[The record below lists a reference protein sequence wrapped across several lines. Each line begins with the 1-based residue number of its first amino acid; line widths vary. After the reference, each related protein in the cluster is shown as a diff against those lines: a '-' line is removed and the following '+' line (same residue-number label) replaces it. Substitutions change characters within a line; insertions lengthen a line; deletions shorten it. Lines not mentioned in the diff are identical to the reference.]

1 MRAPAPFLICAAT
14 NDFFDIGGAWETF
27 RCAKRLYTRLGFAER
42 VELMENDAPHNYN
55 TLQRQSVLRWM
66 SRWLLG
72 KDEPLVE
79 PPIAVFTDEELRAT
93 PRGQVML
100 IPGARTAYDFNAEL
114 AKELA
119 AKRAPLWAAAG
130 AEERRAKVR
139 AATGIRPLGE
149 IPEPA
154 LEDRGDGRLV
164 VVHDDGIRLP
174 VLAANAAA
182 AGEHGLVLAVDEDG
196 KSAALAS
203 GAAAAGRAL
212 WAVDV
217 RGTGE
222 TLQTDPAYAAEFG
235 PNLNEAVT
243 AYLLGRSYVAMRA
256 EDILV
261 CARAAA
267 ALTPTNTVDLV
278 AFGSVGVPALHAA
291 ALEPQLF
298 SSVRIVR
305 SLRSWTKV
313 IDSRTHRGQFINA
326 VHGAL
331 EVYDLPDLAAM
342 LGGKVKIEEPLDARG
357 EPASVKQSEVKKG
370 STMKR
375 REFIKHGGGF
385 ALAGLTADKVSL
397 SGAGRHPEHR
407 VSQPPPLSPCH
418 DASDLGR
425 GPAPAA
431 GQYFPVRAGHPAL
444 SQTAAHPGL
453 YAGTGR
459 LQPRRISLPEG
470 LEPGRLG

>member
-1 MRAPAPFLICAAT
+1 MA
-14 NDFFDIGGAWETF
+14 
-27 RCAKRLYTRLGFAER
+27 
-42 VELMENDAPHNYN
+42 
-55 TLQRQSVLRWM
+55 
-66 SRWLLG
+66 RWLLG
-72 KDEPLVE
+72 RDEPLVE
-79 PPIAVFTDEELRAT
+79 PAIAALKDEELRAT

-100 IPGARTAYDFNAEL
+100 IPGARTAYDVNAES

-130 AEERRAKVR
+130 AAERRAKVR
-139 AATGIRPLGE
+139 AVTGIRMLGE

-174 VLAANAAA
+174 VLTANSGA
-182 AGEHGLVLAVDEDG
+182 AGERGLVMAVHEDG
-196 KSAALAS
+196 KSAALDL

-212 WAVDV
+212 WAVEV

-267 ALTPTNTVDLV
+267 ALTPTKAVDLV
-278 AFGSVGVPALHAA
+278 AFGSPGVPALHAA

-305 SLRSWTKV
+305 SLGSWTSV

-331 EVYDLPDLAAM
+331 AVYDLPDLAAL

-357 EPASVKQSEVKKG
+357 EPASVKNPKSRKD
-370 STMKR
+370 R
-375 REFIKHGGGF
+375 
-385 ALAGLTADKVSL
+385 
-397 SGAGRHPEHR
+397 P
-407 VSQPPPLSPCH
+407 
-418 DASDLGR
+418 
-425 GPAPAA
+425 
-431 GQYFPVRAGHPAL
+431 
-444 SQTAAHPGL
+444 
-453 YAGTGR
+453 
-459 LQPRRISLPEG
+459 
-470 LEPGRLG
+470 